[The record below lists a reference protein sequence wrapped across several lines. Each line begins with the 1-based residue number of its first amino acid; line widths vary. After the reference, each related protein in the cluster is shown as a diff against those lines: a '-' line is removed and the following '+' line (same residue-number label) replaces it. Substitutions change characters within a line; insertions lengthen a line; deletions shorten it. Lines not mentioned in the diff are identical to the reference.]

1 MSNGYFKVEMPKN
14 EPVKAYLPGSPE
26 RASLKKELERQSA
39 QVVQVPMIIGGK
51 EVWTERKTK
60 AVMPHDHAHVIA
72 EAASGGEK
80 ELKDAIAAAL
90 AARKAWTEMPMEH
103 RVSIFLKAADLIAG
117 PMRDKVNAATMLGQ
131 SKTAYQAEIDTC
143 ELIDFLR
150 FNVYYLQQIYDRQPN
165 NTPNVWNRIE
175 YRPLEGFVTAI
186 SPFNFTSIGANLPT
200 APAIAGN
207 VVLWK
212 PATTAVLSNYYVMQ
226 ALMAAGLPAGVIN
239 FVPSR
244 GSDMSKYVLSDPN
257 LAGFHFTGSTEVFS
271 GVYSLVGEN
280 IKKYKT
286 YPRLVGETGGKD
298 FIFAHNSADVPGLV
312 AALTR
317 ASYEYQGQKCS
328 AASRAFVPASIWP
341 QVKEGMLAEIEKIK
355 IGDITD
361 FTNLMGAVIDASAF
375 KTNKEYIDYAK
386 ASEDAEVICGGY
398 DDSKGYFIY
407 PTLIEAKKP
416 DFKTMVEEIFGP
428 VMTVYV
434 YPDDKLDETLASCDT
449 ATSYGLSGAIF
460 ADDREA
466 IVKMEDA
473 LKGTAGN
480 FYINDKPTGAV
491 IGQQPFGGARA
502 SGTNDKAGS
511 EINMYR
517 WLSPRTIK
525 ELRVS
530 CLDVTYPYMVSS
542 EGSKTGTLCLHIRNC
557 LLSVGS
563 FFELGH

>member
-117 PMRDKVNAATMLGQ
+117 PMRYKVNAATMLGQ
-131 SKTAYQAEIDTC
+131 SKTVYQAEIDTC

-271 GVYSLVGEN
+271 SVYSLVGEN

-398 DDSKGYFIY
+398 DDSKGYFVY

-525 ELRVS
+525 ELRVP
-530 CLDVTYPYMVSS
+530 CLDVTYPYMV
-542 EGSKTGTLCLHIRNC
+542 EA
-557 LLSVGS
+557 
-563 FFELGH
+563 

>member
-131 SKTAYQAEIDTC
+131 SKTVYQAEIDTC

-398 DDSKGYFIY
+398 DDSKGYFVY

-466 IVKMEDA
+466 IVKMENA
-473 LKGTAGN
+473 LKGAAGN

-525 ELRVS
+525 ELRVP
-530 CLDVTYPYMVSS
+530 CLDVTYPYMV
-542 EGSKTGTLCLHIRNC
+542 EA
-557 LLSVGS
+557 
-563 FFELGH
+563 

>member
-51 EVWTERKTK
+51 EVWTGRKTK

-226 ALMAAGLPAGVIN
+226 TLMAAGLPAGVIN

-361 FTNLMGAVIDASAF
+361 FRNLMGAVIDASAF

-525 ELRVS
+525 ELRVP
-530 CLDVTYPYMVSS
+530 CLDVTYPYMV
-542 EGSKTGTLCLHIRNC
+542 EA
-557 LLSVGS
+557 
-563 FFELGH
+563 

>member
-150 FNVYYLQQIYDRQPN
+150 FNVYYLQQIYERQPN

-328 AASRAFVPASIWP
+328 AASRAFVPASIWS

-398 DDSKGYFIY
+398 DDSKGYFVY

-525 ELRVS
+525 ELRVP
-530 CLDVTYPYMVSS
+530 CLDVTYPYMV
-542 EGSKTGTLCLHIRNC
+542 EA
-557 LLSVGS
+557 
-563 FFELGH
+563 

>member
-90 AARKAWTEMPMEH
+90 AVRKAWTEMPMEH

-117 PMRDKVNAATMLGQ
+117 PMRYKVNAATMLGQ
-131 SKTAYQAEIDTC
+131 SKTVYQAEIDTC
-143 ELIDFLR
+143 EQIDFLR

-398 DDSKGYFIY
+398 DDSKGYFVY

-525 ELRVS
+525 ELRVP
-530 CLDVTYPYMVSS
+530 CLDVTYPYMV
-542 EGSKTGTLCLHIRNC
+542 EA
-557 LLSVGS
+557 
-563 FFELGH
+563 

>member
-131 SKTAYQAEIDTC
+131 SKTVYQAEIDTC

-280 IKKYKT
+280 IKKYRT

-398 DDSKGYFIY
+398 DDSKGYFVY

-466 IVKMEDA
+466 IVKMENA

-525 ELRVS
+525 ELRVP
-530 CLDVTYPYMVSS
+530 CLDVTYPYMV
-542 EGSKTGTLCLHIRNC
+542 EA
-557 LLSVGS
+557 
-563 FFELGH
+563 

>member
-1 MSNGYFKVEMPKN
+1 MYDVIFKNGNVVDVKN
-14 EPVKAYLPGSPE
+14 EQILQADIAVKDGKIAGIGHFSGENVIDCTGKYITPGFIDAHVHIESSM
-26 RASLKKELERQSA
+26 AT
-39 QVVQVPMIIGGK
+39 PM
-51 EVWTERKTK
+51 EFSK

-361 FTNLMGAVIDASAF
+361 FRNLMGAVIDASAF

-525 ELRVS
+525 ELRVP
-530 CLDVTYPYMVSS
+530 CLDVTYPYMV
-542 EGSKTGTLCLHIRNC
+542 EA
-557 LLSVGS
+557 
-563 FFELGH
+563 

>member
-51 EVWTERKTK
+51 EVWTGRKTK

-117 PMRDKVNAATMLGQ
+117 PMRYKVNAATMLGQ

-361 FTNLMGAVIDASAF
+361 FRNLMGAVIDASAF

-386 ASEDAEVICGGY
+386 ASEDADVICGGY
-398 DDSKGYFIY
+398 DDSKGYFVY

-525 ELRVS
+525 ELRVP
-530 CLDVTYPYMVSS
+530 CLDVTYPYMV
-542 EGSKTGTLCLHIRNC
+542 EA
-557 LLSVGS
+557 
-563 FFELGH
+563 

>member
-26 RASLKKELERQSA
+26 RVSLKKELERQSA

-60 AVMPHDHAHVIA
+60 AVMPHDRAHVIA

-131 SKTAYQAEIDTC
+131 SKTVYQAEIDTC

-398 DDSKGYFIY
+398 DDSKGYFVY

-525 ELRVS
+525 ELRVP
-530 CLDVTYPYMVSS
+530 CLDVTYPYMV
-542 EGSKTGTLCLHIRNC
+542 EA
-557 LLSVGS
+557 
-563 FFELGH
+563 

>member
-117 PMRDKVNAATMLGQ
+117 PMRYKVNAATMLGQ
-131 SKTAYQAEIDTC
+131 SKTVYQAEIDTC

-200 APAIAGN
+200 ASAIAGN

-341 QVKEGMLAEIEKIK
+341 KVKEGMLAEIEKIK

-398 DDSKGYFIY
+398 DDSKGYFVY

-525 ELRVS
+525 ELRVP
-530 CLDVTYPYMVSS
+530 CLDVTYPYMV
-542 EGSKTGTLCLHIRNC
+542 EA
-557 LLSVGS
+557 
-563 FFELGH
+563 

>member
-361 FTNLMGAVIDASAF
+361 FRNLMGAVIDASAF

-398 DDSKGYFIY
+398 DDSKGYFID

-525 ELRVS
+525 ELRVP
-530 CLDVTYPYMVSS
+530 CLDVTYPYMV
-542 EGSKTGTLCLHIRNC
+542 EA
-557 LLSVGS
+557 
-563 FFELGH
+563 

>member
-14 EPVKAYLPGSPE
+14 EQVKAYLPGSPE

-341 QVKEGMLAEIEKIK
+341 QVKEGMLAKIEKIK

-386 ASEDAEVICGGY
+386 ASEDADVICGGY

-525 ELRVS
+525 ELRVP
-530 CLDVTYPYMVSS
+530 CLDVTYPYMV
-542 EGSKTGTLCLHIRNC
+542 EA
-557 LLSVGS
+557 
-563 FFELGH
+563 

>member
-131 SKTAYQAEIDTC
+131 SKTVYQAEIDTC

-386 ASEDAEVICGGY
+386 ASEDADVICGGY
-398 DDSKGYFIY
+398 DDSKGYFVY

-525 ELRVS
+525 ELRVP
-530 CLDVTYPYMVSS
+530 CLDVTYPYMV
-542 EGSKTGTLCLHIRNC
+542 EA
-557 LLSVGS
+557 
-563 FFELGH
+563 

>member
-51 EVWTERKTK
+51 EVWTGRKTK

-212 PATTAVLSNYYVMQ
+212 TATTAVLSNYYVMQ

-361 FTNLMGAVIDASAF
+361 FRNLMGAVIDASAF

-525 ELRVS
+525 ELRVP
-530 CLDVTYPYMVSS
+530 CLDVTYPYMV
-542 EGSKTGTLCLHIRNC
+542 EA
-557 LLSVGS
+557 
-563 FFELGH
+563 

>member
-150 FNVYYLQQIYDRQPN
+150 FNVYYLQQIYERQPN

-398 DDSKGYFIY
+398 DDSKGYFVY

-480 FYINDKPTGAV
+480 FYLNDKPTGAV

-525 ELRVS
+525 ELRVP
-530 CLDVTYPYMVSS
+530 CLDVTYPYMV
-542 EGSKTGTLCLHIRNC
+542 EA
-557 LLSVGS
+557 
-563 FFELGH
+563 

>member
-312 AALTR
+312 AALAR

-341 QVKEGMLAEIEKIK
+341 KVKEGMLAEIEKIK

-375 KTNKEYIDYAK
+375 KINKEYIDYAK
-386 ASEDAEVICGGY
+386 ASEDADVICGGY

-525 ELRVS
+525 ELRVP
-530 CLDVTYPYMVSS
+530 CLDVTYPYMV
-542 EGSKTGTLCLHIRNC
+542 EA
-557 LLSVGS
+557 
-563 FFELGH
+563 

>member
-117 PMRDKVNAATMLGQ
+117 PMRYKVNAATMLGQ
-131 SKTAYQAEIDTC
+131 SKTVYQAEIDTC

-398 DDSKGYFIY
+398 DDSKGYFVY

-428 VMTVYV
+428 VMTIYV

-525 ELRVS
+525 ELRVP
-530 CLDVTYPYMVSS
+530 CLDVTYPYMV
-542 EGSKTGTLCLHIRNC
+542 EA
-557 LLSVGS
+557 
-563 FFELGH
+563 

>member
-51 EVWTERKTK
+51 GVWTERKTK

-90 AARKAWTEMPMEH
+90 VARKAWTEMPMEH

-117 PMRDKVNAATMLGQ
+117 PMRYKVNAATMLGQ
-131 SKTAYQAEIDTC
+131 SKTVYQAEIDTC

-298 FIFAHNSADVPGLV
+298 FIFAHNSTDVPGLV

-398 DDSKGYFIY
+398 DDSKGYFVY

-525 ELRVS
+525 ELRVP
-530 CLDVTYPYMVSS
+530 CLDVTYPYMV
-542 EGSKTGTLCLHIRNC
+542 EA
-557 LLSVGS
+557 
-563 FFELGH
+563 

>member
-131 SKTAYQAEIDTC
+131 SKTVYQAEIDTC

-257 LAGFHFTGSTEVFS
+257 LAAFHFTGSTEVFS

-298 FIFAHNSADVPGLV
+298 FIFAHNSTDVPGLV

-398 DDSKGYFIY
+398 DDSKGYFVY

-466 IVKMEDA
+466 IVKMENA

-525 ELRVS
+525 ELRVP
-530 CLDVTYPYMVSS
+530 CLDVTYPYMV
-542 EGSKTGTLCLHIRNC
+542 EA
-557 LLSVGS
+557 
-563 FFELGH
+563 

>member
-117 PMRDKVNAATMLGQ
+117 PMRDKVNVATMLGQ
-131 SKTAYQAEIDTC
+131 SKTVYQAEIDTC

-341 QVKEGMLAEIEKIK
+341 KVKEGMLAEIEKIK

-525 ELRVS
+525 ELRVP
-530 CLDVTYPYMVSS
+530 CLDVTYPYMV
-542 EGSKTGTLCLHIRNC
+542 EA
-557 LLSVGS
+557 
-563 FFELGH
+563 

>member
-117 PMRDKVNAATMLGQ
+117 PMRYKVNAATMLGQ
-131 SKTAYQAEIDTC
+131 SKTVYQAEIDTC

-150 FNVYYLQQIYDRQPN
+150 FNVYYIQQIYDRQPN

-398 DDSKGYFIY
+398 DDSKGYFVY

-525 ELRVS
+525 ELRVP
-530 CLDVTYPYMVSS
+530 CLDVTYPYMV
-542 EGSKTGTLCLHIRNC
+542 EA
-557 LLSVGS
+557 
-563 FFELGH
+563 

>member
-361 FTNLMGAVIDASAF
+361 FRNLMGAVIDASAF

-407 PTLIEAKKP
+407 PTLIEAKKS

-525 ELRVS
+525 ELRVP
-530 CLDVTYPYMVSS
+530 CLDVTYPYMV
-542 EGSKTGTLCLHIRNC
+542 EA
-557 LLSVGS
+557 
-563 FFELGH
+563 

>member
-14 EPVKAYLPGSPE
+14 EPVKAYLLGSPE

-361 FTNLMGAVIDASAF
+361 FRNLMGAVIDASAF

-407 PTLIEAKKP
+407 PTLVEAKKP

-525 ELRVS
+525 ELRVP
-530 CLDVTYPYMVSS
+530 CLDVTYPYMV
-542 EGSKTGTLCLHIRNC
+542 EA
-557 LLSVGS
+557 
-563 FFELGH
+563 

>member
-103 RVSIFLKAADLIAG
+103 RESIFLKAADLIAG

-131 SKTAYQAEIDTC
+131 SKTVYQAEIDTC

-398 DDSKGYFIY
+398 DDSKGYFVY

-525 ELRVS
+525 ELRVP
-530 CLDVTYPYMVSS
+530 CLDVTYPYMV
-542 EGSKTGTLCLHIRNC
+542 EA
-557 LLSVGS
+557 
-563 FFELGH
+563 

>member
-90 AARKAWTEMPMEH
+90 AARKAWTGMPMEH

-117 PMRDKVNAATMLGQ
+117 PMRDKVNVATMLGQ
-131 SKTAYQAEIDTC
+131 SKTVYQAEIDTC

-298 FIFAHNSADVPGLV
+298 FIFAHNSADVSGLV

-398 DDSKGYFIY
+398 DDSKGYFVY

-525 ELRVS
+525 ELRVP
-530 CLDVTYPYMVSS
+530 CLDVTYPYMV
-542 EGSKTGTLCLHIRNC
+542 EA
-557 LLSVGS
+557 
-563 FFELGH
+563 

>member
-117 PMRDKVNAATMLGQ
+117 PMRYKVNAATMLGQ
-131 SKTAYQAEIDTC
+131 TKTVYQAEIDTC

-341 QVKEGMLAEIEKIK
+341 KVKEGMLAEIEKIK

-398 DDSKGYFIY
+398 DDSKGYFVY

-525 ELRVS
+525 ELRVP
-530 CLDVTYPYMVSS
+530 CLDVTYPYMV
-542 EGSKTGTLCLHIRNC
+542 EA
-557 LLSVGS
+557 
-563 FFELGH
+563 

>member
-80 ELKDAIAAAL
+80 ELKNAIAAAL

-117 PMRDKVNAATMLGQ
+117 PMRYKVNAATMLGQ
-131 SKTAYQAEIDTC
+131 SKTVYQAEIDTC

-341 QVKEGMLAEIEKIK
+341 KVKEGMLAEIEKIK

-398 DDSKGYFIY
+398 DDSKGYFVY

-525 ELRVS
+525 ELRVP
-530 CLDVTYPYMVSS
+530 CLDVTYPYMV
-542 EGSKTGTLCLHIRNC
+542 EA
-557 LLSVGS
+557 
-563 FFELGH
+563 

>member
-117 PMRDKVNAATMLGQ
+117 PMRYKVNAATMLGQ
-131 SKTAYQAEIDTC
+131 SKTVYQAEIDTC

-398 DDSKGYFIY
+398 DDSKGYFVY

-525 ELRVS
+525 ELRVP
-530 CLDVTYPYMVSS
+530 CLDLTYPYMV
-542 EGSKTGTLCLHIRNC
+542 EA
-557 LLSVGS
+557 
-563 FFELGH
+563 

>member
-51 EVWTERKTK
+51 EVWTGRKTK

-361 FTNLMGAVIDASAF
+361 FRNLMGAVIDASAF

-525 ELRVS
+525 ELRVP
-530 CLDVTYPYMVSS
+530 CLDVTYPYMV
-542 EGSKTGTLCLHIRNC
+542 EA
-557 LLSVGS
+557 
-563 FFELGH
+563 

>member
-117 PMRDKVNAATMLGQ
+117 PMRYKVNAATMLGQ
-131 SKTAYQAEIDTC
+131 SKTVYQAEIDTC

-398 DDSKGYFIY
+398 DDSKGYFVY

-428 VMTVYV
+428 IMTVYV

-525 ELRVS
+525 ELRVP
-530 CLDVTYPYMVSS
+530 CLDVTYPYMV
-542 EGSKTGTLCLHIRNC
+542 EA
-557 LLSVGS
+557 
-563 FFELGH
+563 

>member
-14 EPVKAYLPGSPE
+14 EPIKAYLPGSPE

-131 SKTAYQAEIDTC
+131 SKTVYQAEIDTC

-361 FTNLMGAVIDASAF
+361 FRNLMGAVIDASAF

-386 ASEDAEVICGGY
+386 ASEDADVICGGY

-525 ELRVS
+525 ELRVP
-530 CLDVTYPYMVSS
+530 CLDVTYPYMV
-542 EGSKTGTLCLHIRNC
+542 EA
-557 LLSVGS
+557 
-563 FFELGH
+563 

>member
-298 FIFAHNSADVPGLV
+298 FIFAHNSADVLGLV

-361 FTNLMGAVIDASAF
+361 FRNLMGAVIDASAF

-525 ELRVS
+525 ELRVP
-530 CLDVTYPYMVSS
+530 CLDVTYPYMV
-542 EGSKTGTLCLHIRNC
+542 EA
-557 LLSVGS
+557 
-563 FFELGH
+563 

>member
-131 SKTAYQAEIDTC
+131 SKTVYQAEIDTC

-298 FIFAHNSADVPGLV
+298 FIFAHNSTDVPGLV

-398 DDSKGYFIY
+398 DDSKGYFVY

-434 YPDDKLDETLASCDT
+434 YPDDKLDETLARCDT

-466 IVKMEDA
+466 IVKMENA

-525 ELRVS
+525 ELRVP
-530 CLDVTYPYMVSS
+530 CLDVTYPYMV
-542 EGSKTGTLCLHIRNC
+542 EA
-557 LLSVGS
+557 
-563 FFELGH
+563 

>member
-14 EPVKAYLPGSPE
+14 EPVKAYLSGSPE

-361 FTNLMGAVIDASAF
+361 FRNLMGAVIDASAF

-525 ELRVS
+525 ELRVP
-530 CLDVTYPYMVSS
+530 CLDVTYPYMV
-542 EGSKTGTLCLHIRNC
+542 EA
-557 LLSVGS
+557 
-563 FFELGH
+563 

>member
-361 FTNLMGAVIDASAF
+361 FRNLMGAVIDASAF

-386 ASEDAEVICGGY
+386 ASEDADVICGGY

-449 ATSYGLSGAIF
+449 ATSYGLPGAIF

-525 ELRVS
+525 ELRVP
-530 CLDVTYPYMVSS
+530 CLDVTYPYMV
-542 EGSKTGTLCLHIRNC
+542 EA
-557 LLSVGS
+557 
-563 FFELGH
+563 

>member
-90 AARKAWTEMPMEH
+90 VARKAWTEMPMEH

-117 PMRDKVNAATMLGQ
+117 PMRYKVNAATMLGQ
-131 SKTAYQAEIDTC
+131 SKTVYQAEIDTC

-298 FIFAHNSADVPGLV
+298 FIFAHNSTDVPGLV

-398 DDSKGYFIY
+398 DDSKGYFVY

-466 IVKMEDA
+466 IVKMENA

-525 ELRVS
+525 ELRVP
-530 CLDVTYPYMVSS
+530 CLDVTYPYMV
-542 EGSKTGTLCLHIRNC
+542 EA
-557 LLSVGS
+557 
-563 FFELGH
+563 

>member
-117 PMRDKVNAATMLGQ
+117 PMRYKVNAATMLGQ
-131 SKTAYQAEIDTC
+131 SKTVYQAEIDTC

-226 ALMAAGLPAGVIN
+226 ALVAAGLPAGVIN

-398 DDSKGYFIY
+398 DDSKGYFVY

-460 ADDREA
+460 ADDRES
-466 IVKMEDA
+466 IVKMENA

-525 ELRVS
+525 ELRVP
-530 CLDVTYPYMVSS
+530 CLDVTYPYMV
-542 EGSKTGTLCLHIRNC
+542 EA
-557 LLSVGS
+557 
-563 FFELGH
+563 

>member
-26 RASLKKELERQSA
+26 KASLKKELERQSA

-131 SKTAYQAEIDTC
+131 SKTVYQAEIDTC

-398 DDSKGYFIY
+398 DDSKGYFVY

-525 ELRVS
+525 ELRVP
-530 CLDVTYPYMVSS
+530 CLDVTYPYMV
-542 EGSKTGTLCLHIRNC
+542 EA
-557 LLSVGS
+557 
-563 FFELGH
+563 

>member
-103 RVSIFLKAADLIAG
+103 CVSIFLKAADLIAG

-361 FTNLMGAVIDASAF
+361 FRNLMGAVIDASAF

-525 ELRVS
+525 ELRVP
-530 CLDVTYPYMVSS
+530 CLDVTYPYMV
-542 EGSKTGTLCLHIRNC
+542 EA
-557 LLSVGS
+557 
-563 FFELGH
+563 